1 MGFYALHDD
10 ELSRDNVA
18 ASGCA
23 CALETHP
30 PSENRV
36 WKIFLESENC
46 VGENPAFGQCS
57 RREKSATAT
66 ILVSGV
72 RFYGFR
78 YYDPETGRWP
88 NRDPIEEQGGYNLY
102 AFVGNDGVNFWDLLG
117 FEEKTAWII
126 WTTSGSGGPS
136 DVSLPSSRMEY
147 KITYELIKSCNDDNE
162 PSIEIKNVKGNLLNA
177 PDSFGVLILGWSW
190 ELDRDSISTPST
202 ITCSDGSSG
211 LKQTVEETFILDL
224 KVGIQVGFGPYSKN
238 LGSFTIGSEET
249 TVTHE
254 HECCGCSTGGSS
266 EE

>member
-46 VGENPAFGQCS
+46 VGENPTFAQCS

-66 ILVSGV
+66 KLASGV

-88 NRDPIEEQGGYNLY
+88 NRDPIEESGGYNLY
-102 AFVGNDGVNFWDLLG
+102 GFVGNDGMNHWDYLG
-117 FEEKTAWII
+117 FHPGIDEDDADELCNCEYDEIERSCFKYEIR
-126 WTTSGSGGPS
+126 SRGSHPS
-136 DVSLPSSRMEY
+136 DNVLE
-147 KITYELIKSCNDDNE
+147 KVNV
-162 PSIEIKNVKGNLLNA
+162 EIKQSCVVCTGPDHNDPFPDRCWSGNRSEDVQTTFTNPNLF
-177 PDSFGVLILGWSW
+177 PPWREYRGFILGHMGG
-190 ELDRDSISTPST
+190 E
-202 ITCSDGSSG
+202 
-211 LKQTVEETFILDL
+211 
-224 KVGIQVGFGPYSKN
+224 
-238 LGSFTIGSEET
+238 
-249 TVTHE
+249 
-254 HECCGCSTGGSS
+254 GGSKMFTTLAP
-266 EE
+266 EDMICIYE